1 MDSNATKPKRDYCTK
16 RNAKGERSTH
26 GRVRGIV
33 LSPHEWQRFQTA
45 KQQAESEE
53 TWNKRFTQEDLSDR
67 TGLSLNTLARIFKR
81 EQGVDRQSLEYSGR
95 LGWN

>member
-1 MDSNATKPKRDYCTK
+1 MKIIVVKHNPKQGPMDSNATKPKRD
-16 RNAKGERSTH
+16 RSTH

-33 LSPHEWQRFQTA
+33 LSPHGWQRFQTA

-67 TGLSLNTLARIFKR
+67 TGLSLNTLARILKR
-81 EQGVDRQSLEYSGR
+81 EQGVDRCR
-95 LGWN
+95 